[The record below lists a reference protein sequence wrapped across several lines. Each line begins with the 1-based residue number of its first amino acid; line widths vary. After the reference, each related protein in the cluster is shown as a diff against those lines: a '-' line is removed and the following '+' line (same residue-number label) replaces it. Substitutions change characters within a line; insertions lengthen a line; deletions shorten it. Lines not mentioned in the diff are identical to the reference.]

1 MVLLTAKKENKK
13 DLFGG
18 LDPNYWIQKSD
29 PLMMMRSV
37 PFSLGELKILDTYIS
52 RINASDYSRDTVIFT
67 KEDYEKL
74 LGLSNVDSRT
84 LRKNT
89 RGMLGKV
96 VELYMPNG
104 DYMQFVLFDQAVYRK
119 DEFGRPIIELTCS
132 RRARELFF
140 CVNNYHYFKYALGN
154 VVNLNS
160 KHSYLL
166 YLYIVANRFRK
177 EWLVDL
183 SMLRDNI
190 LDLRENSSYKE
201 YKIFKRAVLEKA
213 VTELNEKTDC
223 KFDYE
228 PVRLGRTVAKI
239 KFIYHSKI
247 PADLM
252 DDSWE
257 SLSLNENNEVE
268 IDYGSELSNYLGHDA
283 CDDEFSPAQ
292 IRVLQDLINKIPFI
306 NEDDQEEMYDYLR
319 HKIHLLN
326 YYDQEKTKSGNVL
339 NDRFAYLRSMI
350 EKELADCINIK
361 L

>member
-1 MVLLTAKKENKK
+1 MAKEREKTK

-29 PLMMMRSV
+29 PLMMMKRV

-52 RINASDYSRDTVIFT
+52 RINASDESRDTVIFT

-74 LGLSNVDSRT
+74 MGVSNVDSRT
-84 LRKNT
+84 LQKNT
-89 RGMLGKV
+89 KGMLGKV
-96 VELYMPNG
+96 VELCMPNG
-104 DYMQFVLFDQAVYRK
+104 DYMQFVLFEEAIYHK
-119 DEFGRPIIELTCS
+119 DEFGRPVIELTCS

-140 CVNNYHYFKYALGN
+140 CINNYHYFKYALGN

-166 YLYIVANRFRK
+166 YLHIVANRYRK
-177 EWLVDL
+177 EWKVSLDE
-183 SMLRDNI
+183 LRDDI
-190 LDLRENSSYKE
+190 LDLKLNSSYKE

-213 VTELNEKTDC
+213 VKELNEKTDC

-228 PVRLGRTVAKI
+228 PIKFGRTVAEI

-247 PADLM
+247 PAELM
-252 DDSWE
+252 
-257 SLSLNENNEVE
+257 ENSRGDFISVDRSAVE

-292 IRVLQDLINKIPFI
+292 IRVLQDLMNKIPFI
-306 NEDDQEEMYDYLR
+306 NANNYEDMYDYLR

-326 YYDQEKTKSGNVL
+326 YYDQEKKKRGIIL

-350 EKELADCINIK
+350 ERELEDYVSI
-361 L
+361 